1 MILAFKEVFCKI
13 VFFKVI
19 VVFFI
24 KMFLF
29 KNNFLIVFLFR
40 VFIFLYIESIF
51 IFEIECKMNFYKMIF
66 LKRVCYE
73 FLNVFYIFCIFF
85 LLNLILYYNLIC

>member
-13 VFFKVI
+13 VIFKVI

-24 KMFLF
+24 KMSLF

-51 IFEIECKMNFYKMIF
+51 IFENEYRMNFYKMFF
-66 LKRVCYE
+66 LKRVCYG
-73 FLNVFYIFCIFF
+73 FLDVFYIFYIFF